1 MMNMKTISTILVIA
15 LLFSACSDKSGKSDA
30 YGNFETVEVLV
41 SSEVQGKLVQ
51 FTVDEGKTFKAGEM
65 VGLIDTIQ
73 LTLKRDQLVA
83 QRKASATKIENIRSQ
98 IDVQEEQKR
107 TLLVDKNRIVNML
120 KDNAVPT
127 KQLDDVNGKIK
138 VIDSQIASIK
148 TQNAAVANEI
158 ASIDKQIDQ
167 IRDQLNRC
175 KIINPINGTVLEKYV
190 EPSEIAAP
198 GKALYKV
205 ADMDKMILRV
215 YVSGSQ
221 LSSVKLNQKVK
232 VFIDKNKDEKETL
245 EGEVTW
251 ASPQAEFTPKIIQT
265 KEERVNLVY
274 AVKVSVKNDGRLK
287 IGMPGEVKFN

>member
-1 MMNMKTISTILVIA
+1 MKTISTILVIA

>member
-1 MMNMKTISTILVIA
+1 MKTISTILVTA
-15 LLFSACSDKSGKSDA
+15 LLFSACSDKNGKSDA

-51 FTVDEGKTFKAGEM
+51 FNVDEGKTFKAGEM

-73 LTLKRDQLVA
+73 LTLKRDQLVV

-98 IDVQEEQKR
+98 IDVQEEQKQ

-148 TQNAAVANEI
+148 TQNAAVTNEI

-175 KIINPINGTVLEKYV
+175 RIINPINGTVLEKYV

-251 ASPQAEFTPKIIQT
+251 VSPQAEFTPKIIQT